1 MDWFG
6 SEKMLVLLFFDF
18 FFHSL
23 SAHPIKQSSDLDA
36 TSDLVFLQTVWR
48 HGDRSPIWAAPNDP
62 NQEATWPQGLG
73 QLSTEGM
80 QQHMNLGRKLRQ
92 RYAHFISPH
101 YDSRE
106 VYVRSSDVN
115 RTIMS
120 AMANMIGFYGEG
132 QDGVDYPLVEGWP
145 RGFVPVPIHA
155 VPEEFDYMRGM
166 LKNCKRFQRIL
177 DMTEETPEFQRLE
190 AENKETIER
199 LYSVLG
205 TRDVPLRQFGVVA
218 DTWRIE
224 RHYNRPQ
231 TPGFTEEL
239 YKQIEPIGFR
249 VNGFKYGMGVQP
261 MNGVNFAVE
270 LARSHGGLFL
280 WAIIEHM
287 QQKRACHEQAIGNKR
302 YPPYAACVTIELRR
316 DRQSGRYFVK
326 RSLPFKLENIE
337 EIYRHG
343 DRAPNYVYKHN
354 PNQAEAWP
362 FGLGNLS
369 PTGMYQQMQLGKK
382 LRKRYGHLM
391 SPGFASDEIYVRSS
405 DFNRTLTSAMAN
417 LLYGLQPTPGM
428 TPELFNGLS
437 DLEIETTG
445 FEFGRHL
452 SRRNGVDYAREMA
465 VSLGGGLLQEIVE
478 RMQQKIECLAK
489 HPSLRTPAE
498 SQSCTWIDRLKLYE
512 YSAVLYMKEDETVDL
527 TDDIS
532 GCEQS
537 CSFEQFVARS
547 QPFLLKSR
555 DEYCASNPGSY

>member
-1 MDWFG
+1 
-6 SEKMLVLLFFDF
+6 MLVVFFLVLVF
-18 FFHSL
+18 FQSL
-23 SAHPIKQSSDLDA
+23 SAHPIEQSADLDA

-62 NQEATWPQGLG
+62 NQEETWPQGFG

-120 AMANMIGFYGEG
+120 AMANMVGFYGEG
-132 QDGVDYPLVEGWP
+132 QDGVDYPPVDGWP

-190 AENKETIER
+190 AENKETIEH

-205 TRDVPLRQFGVVA
+205 TRDLPLRQFGVVA

-239 YKQIEPIGFR
+239 YKRIEPIGFR

-287 QQKRACHEQAIGNKR
+287 QQKRACHEQAIGNKPVGNKTDCEWMGR
-302 YPPYAACVTIELRR
+302 LKYHVFSAHDSTLAALFSAFGFAQTNHDIEGYPPYAACVTIELRR
-316 DRQSGRYFVK
+316 DRQSGRYFVDYILEDRVVNLTPDITGCGQSTCDLEAFAQ

-337 EIYRHG
+337 EYCT
-343 DRAPNYVYKHN
+343 NV
-354 PNQAEAWP
+354 
-362 FGLGNLS
+362 
-369 PTGMYQQMQLGKK
+369 
-382 LRKRYGHLM
+382 
-391 SPGFASDEIYVRSS
+391 
-405 DFNRTLTSAMAN
+405 
-417 LLYGLQPTPGM
+417 
-428 TPELFNGLS
+428 
-437 DLEIETTG
+437 
-445 FEFGRHL
+445 
-452 SRRNGVDYAREMA
+452 
-465 VSLGGGLLQEIVE
+465 
-478 RMQQKIECLAK
+478 
-489 HPSLRTPAE
+489 PS
-498 SQSCTWIDRLKLYE
+498 
-512 YSAVLYMKEDETVDL
+512 
-527 TDDIS
+527 
-532 GCEQS
+532 
-537 CSFEQFVARS
+537 
-547 QPFLLKSR
+547 
-555 DEYCASNPGSY
+555 

>member
-1 MDWFG
+1 MIAPINARSLVSLLAFFVQLAAAHPRINAAAFTSKEQTGERHDD
-6 SEKMLVLLFFDF
+6 ELVL
-18 FFHSL
+18 
-23 SAHPIKQSSDLDA
+23 
-36 TSDLVFLQTVWR
+36 V
-48 HGDRSPIWAAPNDP
+48 
-62 NQEATWPQGLG
+62 
-73 QLSTEGM
+73 
-80 QQHMNLGRKLRQ
+80 
-92 RYAHFISPH
+92 
-101 YDSRE
+101 
-106 VYVRSSDVN
+106 
-115 RTIMS
+115 
-120 AMANMIGFYGEG
+120 
-132 QDGVDYPLVEGWP
+132 
-145 RGFVPVPIHA
+145 HA
-155 VPEEFDYMRGM
+155 
-166 LKNCKRFQRIL
+166 
-177 DMTEETPEFQRLE
+177 
-190 AENKETIER
+190 
-199 LYSVLG
+199 
-205 TRDVPLRQFGVVA
+205 
-218 DTWRIE
+218 
-224 RHYNRPQ
+224 
-231 TPGFTEEL
+231 
-239 YKQIEPIGFR
+239 
-249 VNGFKYGMGVQP
+249 
-261 MNGVNFAVE
+261 
-270 LARSHGGLFL
+270 
-280 WAIIEHM
+280 
-287 QQKRACHEQAIGNKR
+287 
-302 YPPYAACVTIELRR
+302 
-316 DRQSGRYFVK
+316 
-326 RSLPFKLENIE
+326 
-337 EIYRHG
+337 IYRHG

-417 LLYGLQPTPGM
+417 LVGFYAGETRRGVDYPDSASWPVGFVPVAVHSLYGLQPTPGM

-512 YSAVLYMKEDETVDL
+512 YSAHDRSLAALFATFEFPETNWNSPGYPHYAACVLVELRRSAQTNDYFLKVLYMKEDETVDL